1 MPTPA
6 KSPDPREGGCSPS
19 LGPAG
24 NVGGPRGE
32 KLFPPLCIPF
42 VAKILN
48 SLLPTPLQATADG
61 AVALLQWEVPD
72 WEVRYAQVQ
81 LGQYPSSTVHHQ
93 PKH

>member
-24 NVGGPRGE
+24 NVGGYRGE
-32 KLFPPLCIPF
+32 KLFPPLHIPF

-48 SLLPTPLQATADG
+48 SLLPISLQATADS
-61 AVALLQWEVPD
+61 AMALLPLQHTLPH
-72 WEVRYAQVQ
+72 
-81 LGQYPSSTVHHQ
+81 LGPSHVKHQ
-93 PKH
+93 AGR